1 MNIIL
6 FVLGAAAVYLIQMG
20 LCKLFWNYKLN
31 GTVFFSEKE
40 AREGDTIQLIATVQ
54 NQKTIPI
61 ITVKVNVALD
71 RGLEFLDQ
79 NNLAV
84 SDKNYRSEIFSL
96 RGNEEVKREIPLFCA
111 KRGYYSIDQID
122 FIGNDLFYTKRFL
135 SSQQVNSSICILPGK
150 ANAKQLMVATQKMT
164 GETVVP
170 RSDCDDP
177 FTFRGIRQYQNF
189 DSIRDINWKASAK
202 TGDLRVNIHDFTAD
216 QEVVI
221 LLDSEWDTLLKPDSL
236 LEESIRIAASISDEL
251 VGKGI
256 MTSLLTNGRN
266 CISDQVIQIPA
277 GAHSQHSHSI
287 QYALARLKIQNEI
300 AVPSL
305 PALLQ
310 DQTERMDAQPNRK
323 LSWVLISTQT
333 NQQVIA
339 AWKELRQRAVKSYW
353 IFPAY
358 SRSELPEEMQ
368 FDPDIIYWEVAY
380 GK

>member
-1 MNIIL
+1 M
-6 FVLGAAAVYLIQMG
+6 
-20 LCKLFWNYKLN
+20 
-31 GTVFFSEKE
+31 
-40 AREGDTIQLIATVQ
+40 
-54 NQKTIPI
+54 P
-61 ITVKVNVALD
+61 
-71 RGLEFLDQ
+71 
-79 NNLAV
+79 
-84 SDKNYRSEIFSL
+84 
-96 RGNEEVKREIPLFCA
+96 
-111 KRGYYSIDQID
+111 
-122 FIGNDLFYTKRFL
+122 
-135 SSQQVNSSICILPGK
+135 NSSWLPHK
-150 ANAKQLMVATQKMT
+150 KMT

-170 RSDCDDP
+170 RTDCDDP

-221 LLDSEWDTLLKPDSL
+221 LLDSEWDALLKPDSL

-251 VGKGI
+251 IGKGI
-256 MTSLLTNGRN
+256 MTSLLTNGRD
-266 CISDQVIQIPA
+266 CISDQIIQIPA

-287 QYALARLKIQNEI
+287 QYALARLKIQNEV

-310 DQTERMDAQPNRK
+310 EQTERMDAQPNRK